1 MAASRFRHD
10 DNPFLDHERVVAIPP
25 PRPGRRGVYGPL
37 SEIVEA
43 HRYVDSLDRLGK
55 VVVLLSDIPN
65 RPYLDF
71 EWPSRA

>member
-1 MAASRFRHD
+1 
-10 DNPFLDHERVVAIPP
+10 
-25 PRPGRRGVYGPL
+25 VYGPL

-65 RPYLDF
+65 RPYLGF